1 MEIRHTQINT
11 REEINPKSS
20 HHKGKTGLFVCL
32 FLSKQMWEENICKS
46 HILQRDSSSLY
57 KEHSKLNSEKT
68 NNPVENE
75 QKIWT
80 DISPQS
86 IQRWQHIKI
95 WSTSIASREM
105 QIKSIVHPFYTS

>member
-1 MEIRHTQINT
+1 MESRHIQINT

-57 KEHSKLNSEKT
+57 KEHSKLNSE
-68 NNPVENE
+68 NE

-80 DISPQS
+80 DISPQ
-86 IQRWQHIKI
+86 RWQHIKI
-95 WSTSIASREM
+95 CSTSIANREM
-105 QIKSIVHPFYTS
+105 QIKSTVHPFYTS